1 MPELHRTL
9 RRTFLRGSAASL
21 LLPLLGTGLLRPTA
35 AFAAPWKREAFS
47 AASTGAG
54 LKALNIPVLSETR
67 DILVNAPE
75 IAENGAKV
83 DVEISSRLPDTRSLL
98 LFADK
103 NPLPLCAELE
113 FSDNALPY
121 AKVQIKLAEST
132 RIRAVARTADGKNHV
147 AFRDIKVTL
156 SGC

>member
-1 MPELHRTL
+1 MHAF
-9 RRTFLRGSAASL
+9 RRSFLRGSTAAL

-35 AFAAPWKREAFS
+35 ALAAPWKREAFS
-47 AASTGAG
+47 ATTTGAG
-54 LKALNIPVLSETR
+54 LQALNIPLLSETR
-67 DILVNAPE
+67 DIILIAPE

-83 DVEISSRLPDTRSLL
+83 DVEISSKLPNTRSLL

-113 FSDNALPY
+113 FGENALPY
-121 AKVQIKLAEST
+121 AKVQIKLGESM

-147 AFRDIKVTL
+147 AFRDIQVTL